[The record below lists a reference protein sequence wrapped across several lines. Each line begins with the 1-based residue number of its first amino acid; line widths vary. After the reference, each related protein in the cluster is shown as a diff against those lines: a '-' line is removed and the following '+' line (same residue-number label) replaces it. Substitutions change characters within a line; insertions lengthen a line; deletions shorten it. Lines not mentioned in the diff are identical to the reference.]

1 MSYTVLYFRKEFDWV
16 MKKITHRKNS
26 VINSENSRFE
36 RDTYKQREKQYA
48 IIRILPKE
56 VGVSLR
62 E

>member
-1 MSYTVLYFRKEFDWV
+1 